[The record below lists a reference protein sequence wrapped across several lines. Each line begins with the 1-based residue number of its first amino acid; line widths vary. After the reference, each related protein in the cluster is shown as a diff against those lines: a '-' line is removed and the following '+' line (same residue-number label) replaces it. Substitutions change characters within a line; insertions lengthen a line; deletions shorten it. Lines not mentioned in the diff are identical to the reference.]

1 MVDFLKIFTELS
13 NLNVNDKI
21 EKKPTAGGKE
31 LSYLSW
37 AYAVAEFTKKYPNY
51 TYEIKMFDGKPYIY
65 DDNLGYMVFTSITIG
80 DMTKDMW
87 LPVIDNNNKAMKKEG
102 YSYKTK
108 YGEKFVEPATMF
120 DVNKTIMR
128 CLVKNMA
135 MFGLGLY
142 IYAGDDLPECE
153 QDNKEQDKE
162 QNETVNNVKNVFPNA
177 TEVKIPTL
185 DDIKDIMMDNNYES
199 FSANEFYD
207 YYSKKGWKS
216 KTGQAITTENVG
228 EVLKRWELSRKEEFK
243 KLAEKGVKN
252 V

>member
-1 MVDFLKIFTELS
+1 MTDFLKIFNELS

-21 EKKPTAGGKE
+21 EKKPSAGGKE

-37 AYAVAEFTKKYPNY
+37 AYAVGEFTKKYPNY
-51 TYEIKMFDGKPYIY
+51 TYEIKMFEGKPYIY
-65 DDNLGYMVFTSITIG
+65 DNNLGYMVFTSITIG

-87 LPVIDNNNKAMKKEG
+87 LPVMDSNNKAMKKEG
-102 YSYKTK
+102 YSYKTR

-153 QDNKEQDKE
+153 QDNKEQ
-162 QNETVNNVKNVFPNA
+162 NETLNNVKNVFPNA
-177 TEVKIPTL
+177 VELKTPTL
-185 DDIKDIMMDNNYES
+185 DEIKAVMMEKEYET
-199 FSANEFYD
+199 FSAQEFFD
-207 YYSKKGWKS
+207 YYEKSGWKTRNGQIITDFKPLLALWDERKKKLYQEMAKKGK
-216 KTGQAITTENVG
+216 
-228 EVLKRWELSRKEEFK
+228 
-243 KLAEKGVKN
+243 
-252 V
+252 

>member
-1 MVDFLKIFTELS
+1 MVDFLKIFNELS

-37 AYAVAEFTKKYPNY
+37 AYAVGEFTKKYPNY
-51 TYEIKMFDGKPYIY
+51 TYEIKMFEGKPYIY

-87 LPVIDNNNKAMKKEG
+87 LPVMDSNNKAMKKES

-108 YGEKFVEPATMF
+108 YGEKFVESATMF

-153 QDNKEQDKE
+153 QDNKEQNKVLDNIKD
-162 QNETVNNVKNVFPNA
+162 VFHNA
-177 TEVKIPTL
+177 TEIKTPTL
-185 DDIKDIMMDNNYES
+185 DDIKNIMMDNHYES
-199 FSANEFYD
+199 FGANEFYD
-207 YYSKKGWKS
+207 YYSKNSWKS
-216 KTGQAITTENVG
+216 KTGQIITTENVG
-228 EVLKRWELSRKEEFK
+228 EALKRWELSRKNEFN
-243 KLAEKGVKN
+243 KLAEKGARN